1 MAARQFA
8 ITLYSNLLGL
18 AESPDQPNRYERA
31 SAAPDYMPDY
41 MHAAMRK
48 ARIAIAHTPNGIQTW
63 GAYQHYGNPYL
74 RFFDWETLR
83 RKNDSDAAKP
93 REVR

>member
-1 MAARQFA
+1 
-8 ITLYSNLLGL
+8 
-18 AESPDQPNRYERA
+18 
-31 SAAPDYMPDY
+31 MPDY

-48 ARIAIAHTPNGIQTW
+48 ARIAIANTANGVQTW

-83 RKNDSDAAKP
+83 RKNDSGAAKP
-93 REVR
+93 RKVR